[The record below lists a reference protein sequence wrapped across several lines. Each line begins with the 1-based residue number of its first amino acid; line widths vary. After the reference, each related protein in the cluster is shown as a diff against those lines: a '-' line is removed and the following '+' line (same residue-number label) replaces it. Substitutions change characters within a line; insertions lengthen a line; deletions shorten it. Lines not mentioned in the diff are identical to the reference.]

1 MAEAVY
7 ILCAITSGACTWLL
21 WRSYRATRTQLLLW
35 SALCFFGLAINN
47 ALLFTDLV
55 ILSHSIDLSPLRHMT
70 ALLSLIV
77 LVYGLIT
84 ETE

>member
-1 MAEAVY
+1 MAEGVY
-7 ILCAITSGACTWLL
+7 ILCALTSALCAGLL

-35 SALCFFGLAINN
+35 SALCFIGLTLNN

-55 ILSHSIDLSPLRHMT
+55 LVRSMDMSVLRNGT
-70 ALLSLIV
+70 GIAALAV

-84 ETE
+84 DSE